1 MSVALR
7 SLVSLASAITMLAWP
22 RADAAEPRPNILFI
36 LADDLGWSDPGCYG
50 GKYFETPHLDRLA
63 SEGLRFTEAYAP
75 APICSAS
82 RASLLTGK
90 TPARLQFEF
99 VTKTTPG
106 FQPMTT
112 PLRAPPY
119 PLDLPL
125 EETTIAEVLADAG
138 YETAFFGKW
147 HLNRHHKGYLGWS
160 PTHGPR
166 AQGFQVAEDDFGSH
180 PYAYHRDRSQRT
192 FVNASEGEFSDDG
205 LTGKAIEF
213 LKRDRSSPFFLV
225 VSHYYVHD
233 PVHTRLRWLHD
244 RCLARIP
251 ASHPRREILAHY
263 GAMVATLDHQVGGLL
278 AALANEGLAE
288 STLVVFTSDNG
299 GHPEYAG
306 NAPLRGSKWNL
317 YEGGIRV
324 PLIARWP
331 GRIAPGGVCGF
342 PVSGTDLF
350 STFAEVAEAAPTE
363 ASDGV
368 SLLGLF
374 RNPASEPGKRSLL
387 WHFPFYHP
395 ETGFEEAPARIGE
408 DDGVTSQTR
417 PHSALRDGDW
427 KLIHF
432 HEDGRDELYDL
443 ASDPGETNDL
453 SLTEPELTA
462 GLAGKLRAALEESR
476 ARMPGPHPG
485 SPALPPSDIRIP

>member
-1 MSVALR
+1 M
-7 SLVSLASAITMLAWP
+7 SLARLSLFPLTSAIMMLAWIQ
-22 RADAAEPRPNILFI
+22 AHAAEPRPNILFI
-36 LADDLGWSDPGCYG
+36 LADDLGWSDTGCYG
-50 GKYFETPHLDRLA
+50 SEYFETPHLDRLA
-63 SEGLRFTEAYAP
+63 SEGIRFTAAYAP

-82 RASLLTGK
+82 RAALLTGK

-106 FQPMTT
+106 FQPMVTQ
-112 PLRAPPY
+112 LRAPPY

-125 EETTIAEVLADAG
+125 GETTIAEVLADTG

-147 HLNRHHKGYLGWS
+147 HLNRHHGGYLGWS
-160 PTHGPR
+160 PTHGPQT
-166 AQGFQVAEDDFGSH
+166 QGFKVAENDFGGH
-180 PYAYHRDRSQRT
+180 PYAYYKDRSQRAFIET
-192 FVNASEGEFSDDG
+192 ADGEFPVDG
-205 LTGKAIEF
+205 LTDRAVAF

-225 VSHYYVHD
+225 VSHYHVHD

-244 RCLARIP
+244 QCLARIP
-251 ASHPRREILAHY
+251 ASHPRREVLAHY
-263 GAMVATLDHQVGGLL
+263 GSMVATLDHQVGELL
-278 AALANEGLAE
+278 AALADKDLAD

-324 PLIARWP
+324 PLIVRWP
-331 GRIAPGGVCGF
+331 GKIAPGGICGS

-350 STFAEVAEAAPTE
+350 PTFAEAADAVGTKTP
-363 ASDGV
+363 DGI
-368 SLLGLF
+368 SLHGLF
-374 RNPASEPGKRSLL
+374 QQPTCEPEKRSLL

-408 DDGVTSQTR
+408 DDGITSQTR
-417 PHSALRDGDW
+417 PHSAIRDGDW

-443 ASDPGETNDL
+443 ASDPGEWHDL

-462 GLAGKLRAALEESR
+462 RLAGKLRTALEESR
-476 ARMPGPHPG
+476 ARMPAPHPD
-485 SPALPPSDIRIP
+485 SPAHPGPAVRIP